1 MQVTK
6 TQAQSLTKE
15 IQEAVAA
22 ILAKHGLAD
31 PKVKTTYGDYYKFTL
46 EASPENLDENGVNLS
61 SKEAVAYTNF
71 HNAYDLPAGLL
82 GKQIVVKGETIT
94 FIGIA
99 TTRKKYPYAFRKENG
114 ETTLYTEAIVPYLTK

>member
-1 MQVTK
+1 MEVTK
-6 TQAQSLTKE
+6 QQAQSLTKE

-46 EASPENLDENGVNLS
+46 EASPENIGDNGVNMS
-61 SKEAVAYTNF
+61 SKEAVAYTKF
-71 HNAYDLPAGLL
+71 HNAYDLPSGLL
-82 GKQIVVKGETIT
+82 GKQIVVKGETVT

-99 TTRKKYPYAFRKENG
+99 TTRKKYPYAFRKSDG
-114 ETTLYTEAIVPYLTK
+114 QTTLYTEAIIPFLTK